1 MIELVIYNNSHLVSK
16 NTKRGREE
24 SVGIYDSKKKKF
36 IFKDMKDWSTPT
48 QILNHK
54 DLFKKIKE
62 IETLNLENI
71 TPEEIYI
78 CEECG
83 GLVILNPKENQEFK
97 YICSNCNQK
106 YYTTQVLKTTEYEEH
121 KKGFDER
128 TNERKVILFHLEFME
143 KLGMIRLESEER
155 KSELM
160 RFIEQNN
167 EIDTFLKVL
176 YQYYNVIQGTLKP
189 SEKLIDGDF
198 IINDGLYGFLDKFV
212 NTVALT
218 IDKDESTGIVT
229 LSDEINQEVLF
240 SVKPFN
246 LIFNDGSDQECI

>member
-1 MIELVIYNNSHLVSK
+1 M
-16 NTKRGREE
+16 
-24 SVGIYDSKKKKF
+24 
-36 IFKDMKDWSTPT
+36 
-48 QILNHK
+48 
-54 DLFKKIKE
+54 
-62 IETLNLENI
+62 
-71 TPEEIYI
+71 
-78 CEECG
+78 
-83 GLVILNPKENQEFK
+83 
-97 YICSNCNQK
+97 
-106 YYTTQVLKTTEYEEH
+106 
-121 KKGFDER
+121 
-128 TNERKVILFHLEFME
+128 FHLEFME

-155 KSELM
+155 RPELM

-176 YQYYNVIQGTLKP
+176 YQYYNVIQGALKP

-218 IDKDESTGIVT
+218 IDKDESTGTIA

-246 LIFNDGSDQECI
+246 LIFNDGSGQKC